1 MHAISS
7 SSCYWINQALNPG
20 PLIALSVQICM
31 VTVAAR
37 DVLKNVHVCRRLI
50 YLYNL
55 YGRILLSTIIIYM
68 PIYGS
73 YIEIEFISS

>member
-20 PLIALSVQICM
+20 PLITLSVQVCM

-37 DVLKNVHVCRRLI
+37 DIVIILKKCAC
-50 YLYNL
+50 
-55 YGRILLSTIIIYM
+55 M
-68 PIYGS
+68 P
-73 YIEIEFISS
+73 